1 MAQTKT
7 VDATVTKAFGQPVST
22 YVSGVNSLPFTFS
35 YEELLE
41 GDTIPDD
48 EVLTPADIL
57 AAVNNKRYAA
67 ARAKAQA
74 ELFSQHKITKPGVL
88 DTPEGQLAN
97 MVKTLVAAGQTQE
110 NAVKMAAQFLEMARV
125 K

>member
-1 MAQTKT
+1 M
-7 VDATVTKAFGQPVST
+7 
-22 YVSGVNSLPFTFS
+22 
-35 YEELLE
+35 E

-110 NAVKMAAQFLEMARV
+110 NAVKMAAQFLEMARA

>member
-7 VDATVTKAFGQPVST
+7 VEASVTKAFGRPVSD
-22 YVSGVNSLPFTFS
+22 YVPNVLSLPFKFS
-35 YEELLE
+35 YDELTE
-41 GDTIPDD
+41 NDTIPDD

-74 ELFSQHKITKPGVL
+74 ELFATHKITKPGVL
-88 DTPEGQLAN
+88 DTTEGQLAA
-97 MVKTLVAAGQTQE
+97 MVKVLVAAGNTQE
-110 NAVKMAAQFLEMARV
+110 NAVALAKQVLNIQ
-125 K
+125 

>member
-22 YVSGVNSLPFTFS
+22 YVPNVNSLLFTFS
-35 YEELLE
+35 YEELVE

-57 AAVNNKRYAA
+57 AAVNQKRYAA

-74 ELFSQHKITKPGVL
+74 ELFAEHKITKPGVL

>member
-22 YVSGVNSLPFTFS
+22 YVPNVNSLPFTFS
-35 YEELLE
+35 YEELVE

-88 DTPEGQLAN
+88 DTPEGQLAG
-97 MVKTLVAAGQTQE
+97 MVKILVASGKSQE
-110 NAVKMAAQFLEMARV
+110 NAVLMAKQVLGIA
-125 K
+125 